1 MNVLKLLPNK
11 FKVWAL
17 KNLYSDIAS
26 KGDEGDTALAHVN
39 SFEVELLRA
48 VGGSGTINA
57 KTGLLE
63 FKGGGGSSRP
73 SETKSVT
80 TNIPEYAQPYY
91 EELMKQAGK
100 QTYTTDSAGRVTG
113 VQEFTPYEGTRV
125 AGFTDQQQAVQDQVA
140 GLQTPSQFAT
150 SQAGLQQGTNL
161 GLGAAQT
168 GITSALN
175 YNPNALANLGVTT
188 PQTFGNQ
195 QATQYMSPYQQNV
208 TDVQLDEARRQAN
221 IRRNEQALGSIGR
234 GTFGGGRQA
243 LMASEADR
251 NLATQLGQIQATGSQ
266 AAFENAQ
273 KQFGADRTAQ
283 MAAEQQ
289 NLQAD
294 MDQRSR
300 QQQGEQFAIQQQ
312 KDLGLAG
319 LQAGMEGSAKTGALA
334 SDIQRAEL
342 QRLKEQATT
351 AAQQQALDQEIAN
364 IDYQQFMEE
373 QNYQRSLLAYQ
384 SDILRGNAS
393 ALGNTST
400 SYTPQPSLAQS
411 LIGVGGAGLSALSL
425 AQQFGGQQS

>member
-39 SFEVELLRA
+39 SFEVALLRA

-63 FKGGGGSSRP
+63 FKGGGSSKP
-73 SETKSVT
+73 AETKSVT
-80 TNIPEYAQPYY
+80 TNLPEYAQPYY
-91 EELMKQAGK
+91 QELMKQAGK

-125 AGFTDQQQAVQDQVA
+125 AGFTDQQNALRSQL
-140 GLQTPSQFAT
+140 GGMQTPGQFGTAQ
-150 SQAGLQQGTNL
+150 SGLQQGTNL

-168 GITSALN
+168 GITSALG
-175 YNPNALANLGVTT
+175 YTPGSLANLGVAT
-188 PQTFGNQ
+188 PQTFGAD
-195 QATQYMSPYQQNV
+195 QAAQYMSPYQQNV
-208 TDVQLDEARRQAN
+208 TDVQLAEARRQAD
-221 IRRNEQALGSIGR
+221 IKRNQQALGSIGR

-273 KQFGADRTAQ
+273 KQFTADRTAQ

-294 MDQRSR
+294 VDQRR
-300 QQQGEQFAIQQQ
+300 LGQQGEQFAIGLQ
-312 KDLGLAG
+312 KDIGMQGLGMG
-319 LQAGMEGSAKTGALA
+319 LEGAAKTGTMAAQEQKSNL
-334 SDIQRAEL
+334 E
-342 QRLKEQATT
+342 RLKAQASS
-351 AAQQQALDQEIAN
+351 AAEVQALDQEIAN

-373 QNYQRSLLAYQ
+373 QDYQRKLLQFQ

-393 ALGNTST
+393 ALGST
-400 SYTPQPSLAQS
+400 VTQYAPPPSMASQLAG
-411 LIGVGGAGLSALSL
+411 LGIAGVGL
-425 AQQFGGQQS
+425 ANKLA

>member
-39 SFEVELLRA
+39 SFEVALLRA

-63 FKGGGGSSRP
+63 FKGGGGSKAP
-73 SETKSVT
+73 TETKSVT
-80 TNIPEYAQPYY
+80 TNLPEYAQPYY
-91 EELMKQAGK
+91 QELMKQAGK

-113 VQEFTPYEGTRV
+113 VQEYTPYEGTRV
-125 AGFTDQQQAVQDQVA
+125 AGFTDQQDALRSELG
-140 GLQTPSQFAT
+140 GLQTPDQFGTAQ
-150 SQAGLQQGTNL
+150 SGLQQGTNL

-168 GITSALN
+168 GITSALG
-175 YNPNALANLGVTT
+175 YTPGSLANLGVST
-188 PQTFGNQ
+188 PQSFGNQ
-195 QATQYMSPYQQNV
+195 QAAQYMSPYQQNV
-208 TDVQLDEARRQAN
+208 VDVQLAEARRQAD
-221 IRRNEQALGSIGR
+221 IRRNEQALGSIKT

-251 NLATQLGQIQATGSQ
+251 DLARQLGEIQATGSQ

-294 MDQRSR
+294 MEQRR
-300 QQQGEQFAIQQQ
+300 LGQQGEQFAVGVQ
-312 KDLGLAG
+312 KDIGMQGLGMG
-319 LQAGMEGSAKTGALA
+319 LEGAAKTGTMAAQEQKSNL
-334 SDIQRAEL
+334 E
-342 QRLKEQATT
+342 RLKAQATS
-351 AAQQQALDQEIAN
+351 AAEVQALDQEIAN
-364 IDYQQFMEE
+364 IDYQIFREE
-373 QNYQRSLLAYQ
+373 EDYQRKLLQFQ
-384 SDILRGNAS
+384 SDILRGNAG
-393 ALGNTST
+393 ALGSTVT
-400 SYTPQPSLAQS
+400 SYAPAPSMASQLAG
-411 LIGVGGAGLSALSL
+411 LGIAGVGL
-425 AQQFGGQQS
+425 ANQLRPS

>member
-39 SFEVELLRA
+39 SFEVALLRA

-63 FKGGGGSSRP
+63 FKGGGSSKP
-73 SETKSVT
+73 AETKSVT
-80 TNIPEYAQPYY
+80 TNLPEYAQPYY
-91 EELMKQAGK
+91 QELMKQAGK

-125 AGFTDQQQAVQDQVA
+125 AGFTDQQNALRSQL
-140 GLQTPSQFAT
+140 GGMQTPGQFGTAQ
-150 SQAGLQQGTNL
+150 SGLQQGTNL

-168 GITSALN
+168 GITSALG
-175 YNPNALANLGVTT
+175 YTPGSLANLGVAT
-188 PQTFGNQ
+188 PQTFGAD
-195 QATQYMSPYQQNV
+195 QAAQYMSPYQQNV
-208 TDVQLDEARRQAN
+208 TDVQLAEARRQAD
-221 IRRNEQALGSIGR
+221 IKRNQQALGSIGR

-251 NLATQLGQIQATGSQ
+251 DLARQLGEIQATGSQ

-294 MDQRSR
+294 MEQRR
-300 QQQGEQFAIQQQ
+300 LGQQGEQFAVGVQ
-312 KDLGLAG
+312 KDIGMQGLGMG
-319 LQAGMEGSAKTGALA
+319 LEGAAKTGTMAAQEQKSNL
-334 SDIQRAEL
+334 E
-342 QRLKEQATT
+342 RLKAQATS
-351 AAQQQALDQEIAN
+351 AAEVQALDQEIAN
-364 IDYQQFMEE
+364 IDYQIFREE
-373 QNYQRSLLAYQ
+373 EDYQRKLLQFQ
-384 SDILRGNAS
+384 SDILRGNAG
-393 ALGNTST
+393 ALGSTVT
-400 SYTPQPSLAQS
+400 SYAPAPSMASQLAG
-411 LIGVGGAGLSALSL
+411 LGIAGVGL
-425 AQQFGGQQS
+425 ANQLRPS

>member
-63 FKGGGGSSRP
+63 FKGGGGSKAP
-73 SETKSVT
+73 TETKSVT
-80 TNIPEYAQPYY
+80 TNLPEYAQPYY
-91 EELMKQAGK
+91 QELMKQAGK

-113 VQEFTPYEGTRV
+113 VQEYTPYEGTRV
-125 AGFTDQQQAVQDQVA
+125 AGFTDQQDALRSELG
-140 GLQTPSQFAT
+140 GLQTPDQFGTAQ
-150 SQAGLQQGTNL
+150 SGLQQGTNL

-168 GITSALN
+168 GITSALG
-175 YNPNALANLGVTT
+175 YTPGSLANLGVAT
-188 PQTFGNQ
+188 PQTFGTD

-208 TDVQLDEARRQAN
+208 TDVQLDEARRQAD
-221 IRRNEQALGSIGR
+221 IRRNQQALGSIKT

-251 NLATQLGQIQATGSQ
+251 DLARQLGEIQATGSQ

-294 MDQRSR
+294 MEQRR
-300 QQQGEQFAIQQQ
+300 LGQQGEQFAVGVQ
-312 KDLGLAG
+312 KDIGMQGLGMG
-319 LQAGMEGSAKTGALA
+319 LEGAAKTGTMAAQEQKSNL
-334 SDIQRAEL
+334 E
-342 QRLKEQATT
+342 RLKAQATS
-351 AAQQQALDQEIAN
+351 AAEVQALDQEIAN
-364 IDYQQFMEE
+364 IDYQIFREE
-373 QNYQRSLLAYQ
+373 EDYQRKLLQFQ
-384 SDILRGNAS
+384 SDILRGNAG
-393 ALGNTST
+393 ALGSTVT
-400 SYTPQPSLAQS
+400 SYAPAPSMASQLAG
-411 LIGVGGAGLSALSL
+411 LGIAGVGL
-425 AQQFGGQQS
+425 ANQLRPS

>member
-63 FKGGGGSSRP
+63 FKGGGGSKAP
-73 SETKSVT
+73 TETKSVT
-80 TNIPEYAQPYY
+80 TNLPEYAQPYY
-91 EELMKQAGK
+91 QELMKQAGK

-113 VQEFTPYEGTRV
+113 VQEYTPYEGTRV
-125 AGFTDQQQAVQDQVA
+125 AGFTDQQDALRSELG
-140 GLQTPSQFAT
+140 GLQTPDQFGTAQ
-150 SQAGLQQGTNL
+150 SGLQQGTNL

-168 GITSALN
+168 GITSALG
-175 YNPNALANLGVTT
+175 YTPGSLANLGVAT
-188 PQTFGNQ
+188 PQTFGTD

-208 TDVQLDEARRQAN
+208 TDVQLDEARRQAD
-221 IRRNEQALGSIGR
+221 IRRNQQALGSIKT

-251 NLATQLGQIQATGSQ
+251 DLARQLGEIQATGSQ

-294 MDQRSR
+294 MEQRR
-300 QQQGEQFAIQQQ
+300 LEQQGDQFAVGLQ
-312 KDLGLAG
+312 KDIGVQGLSTG
-319 LQAGMEGSAKTGALA
+319 LEGAAKTGTMAAQEQKSNL
-334 SDIQRAEL
+334 E
-342 QRLKEQATT
+342 RLKAQASS
-351 AAQQQALDQEIAN
+351 AAEVQALDQEIAN
-364 IDYQQFMEE
+364 IDYQIFREE
-373 QNYQRSLLAYQ
+373 EDYQRKLLQFQ
-384 SDILRGNAS
+384 SDILRGNAG
-393 ALGNTST
+393 ALGSTVT
-400 SYTPQPSLAQS
+400 SYAPAPSLASQ
-411 LIGVGGAGLSALSL
+411 LTGLGIAGVGL
-425 AQQFGGQQS
+425 ANQLRPS

>member
-1 MNVLKLLPNK
+1 
-11 FKVWAL
+11 
-17 KNLYSDIAS
+17 
-26 KGDEGDTALAHVN
+26 
-39 SFEVELLRA
+39 
-48 VGGSGTINA
+48 
-57 KTGLLE
+57 
-63 FKGGGGSSRP
+63 
-73 SETKSVT
+73 
-80 TNIPEYAQPYY
+80 
-91 EELMKQAGK
+91 
-100 QTYTTDSAGRVTG
+100 
-113 VQEFTPYEGTRV
+113 
-125 AGFTDQQQAVQDQVA
+125 
-140 GLQTPSQFAT
+140 LQTPSQFGT

-175 YNPNALANLGVTT
+175 YNPNALANLGVAT
-188 PQTFGNQ
+188 PQSFGNQ

-208 TDVQLDEARRQAN
+208 TDVQLAEARRQADITKN
-221 IRRNEQALGSIGR
+221 QQALGSIGR

-243 LMASEADR
+243 LMSSEADR

-289 NLQAD
+289 NLQAN

-411 LIGVGGAGLSALSL
+411 LIGVGGAGLNALSL

>member
-39 SFEVELLRA
+39 SFEVALLRA

-63 FKGGGGSSRP
+63 FKGGGGSKAP
-73 SETKSVT
+73 TETKSVT
-80 TNIPEYAQPYY
+80 TNLPEYAQPYY
-91 EELMKQAGK
+91 QELMKQAGK

-113 VQEFTPYEGTRV
+113 VQEYTPYEGTRV
-125 AGFTDQQQAVQDQVA
+125 AGFTDQQDALRSELG
-140 GLQTPSQFAT
+140 GLQTPNQFGTAQ
-150 SQAGLQQGTNL
+150 SGLQQGTNL

-168 GITSALN
+168 GITSALG
-175 YNPNALANLGVTT
+175 YTPGSLANLGVAT
-188 PQTFGNQ
+188 PQTFGTD

-208 TDVQLDEARRQAN
+208 TDVQLDEARRQAD
-221 IRRNEQALGSIGR
+221 IRRNQQALGSIKT

-251 NLATQLGQIQATGSQ
+251 DLARQLGEIQATGSQ

-294 MDQRSR
+294 MEQRR
-300 QQQGEQFAIQQQ
+300 LEQQGDQFAVGLQ
-312 KDLGLAG
+312 KDIGVQGLSTG
-319 LQAGMEGSAKTGALA
+319 LEGAAKTGTMAAQEQKSNL
-334 SDIQRAEL
+334 E
-342 QRLKEQATT
+342 RLKAQASS
-351 AAQQQALDQEIAN
+351 AAEVQALDQEIAN
-364 IDYQQFMEE
+364 IDYQIFREE
-373 QNYQRSLLAYQ
+373 EDYQRKLLQFQ
-384 SDILRGNAS
+384 SDILRGNAG
-393 ALGNTST
+393 ALGSTVT
-400 SYTPQPSLAQS
+400 SYAPAPSLASQ
-411 LIGVGGAGLSALSL
+411 LTGLGIAGVGL
-425 AQQFGGQQS
+425 ANQLRPS

>member
-17 KNLYSDIAS
+17 KNLYFDIAS

-39 SFEVELLRA
+39 SFEVALLRA

-57 KTGLLE
+57 RTGLLE
-63 FKGGGGSSRP
+63 FKGGGSSGP

-80 TNIPEYAQPYY
+80 TNLPEYAQPYY
-91 EELMKQAGK
+91 EELLKQSGK
-100 QTYTTDSAGRVTG
+100 ETYTTDASGAVTG
-113 VQEFTPYEGTRV
+113 VKSYTPYEGDRV
-125 AGFTDQQQAVQDQVA
+125 AGFTGEQLSIQDQIG
-140 GLQTPSQFAT
+140 GLQTPGGFAT

-175 YNPNALANLGVTT
+175 YNPNALANLGVAT
-188 PQTFGNQ
+188 PQSFGNQ
-195 QATQYMSPYQQNV
+195 QAAQYMSPYQQNV
-208 TDVQLDEARRQAN
+208 TDVQLAEARRQADITKN
-221 IRRNEQALGSIGR
+221 QQALGSIGR

-243 LMASEADR
+243 LMSSEGDR
-251 NLATQLGQIQATGSQ
+251 NLATQLGKIQAQGSQ
-266 AAFENAQ
+266 SAFENAQ

-289 NLQAD
+289 NLQAN
-294 MDQRSR
+294 MDQRR
-300 QQQGEQFAIQQQ
+300 LGQQGEQFAIQQQ

-334 SDIQRAEL
+334 SDTQRANL
-342 QRLKEQATT
+342 QRLKAQATT
-351 AAQQQALDQEIAN
+351 AAQEQALQQELDN
-364 IDYQQFMEE
+364 IDYQEFMEA
-373 QNYQRSLLAYQ
+373 QNYERSLLAYQ

-393 ALGNTST
+393 ALGST
-400 SYTPQPSLAQS
+400 QRSYAPTPSLAQS

>member
-39 SFEVELLRA
+39 SFEVALLRA

-63 FKGGGGSSRP
+63 FKGGGGSKAP
-73 SETKSVT
+73 TETKSVT
-80 TNIPEYAQPYY
+80 TNLPEYAQPYY
-91 EELMKQAGK
+91 QELMKQAGK

-113 VQEFTPYEGTRV
+113 VQEYTPYEGTRV
-125 AGFTDQQQAVQDQVA
+125 AGFTDQQDALRSQL
-140 GLQTPSQFAT
+140 GGMQTPDQFGTAQ
-150 SQAGLQQGTNL
+150 SGLQQGTNL

-168 GITSALN
+168 GITSALG
-175 YNPNALANLGVTT
+175 YTPGSLANLGVAT
-188 PQTFGNQ
+188 PQTFGTD

-208 TDVQLDEARRQAN
+208 TDVQLDEARRQAD
-221 IRRNEQALGSIGR
+221 IRRNQQALGSIKT

-251 NLATQLGQIQATGSQ
+251 DLARQLGEIQATGSQ

-294 MDQRSR
+294 MEQRR
-300 QQQGEQFAIQQQ
+300 LGQQGEQFAVGVQ
-312 KDLGLAG
+312 KDIGMQGLGMG
-319 LQAGMEGSAKTGALA
+319 LEGAAKTGTMAAQEQKSNL
-334 SDIQRAEL
+334 E
-342 QRLKEQATT
+342 RLKAQASS
-351 AAQQQALDQEIAN
+351 AAEVQALDQEIAN
-364 IDYQQFMEE
+364 IDYQIFREE
-373 QNYQRSLLAYQ
+373 EDYQRKLLQFQ
-384 SDILRGNAS
+384 SDILRGNAG
-393 ALGNTST
+393 ALGSTVT
-400 SYTPQPSLAQS
+400 SYAPAPSLASQ
-411 LIGVGGAGLSALSL
+411 LTGLGIAGVGL
-425 AQQFGGQQS
+425 ANQLRPS

>member
-63 FKGGGGSSRP
+63 FKGGGGSKAP
-73 SETKSVT
+73 AETKSVT
-80 TNIPEYAQPYY
+80 TNLPEYAQPYY
-91 EELMKQAGK
+91 QELMKQAGK

-113 VQEFTPYEGTRV
+113 VQEYTPYEGTRV
-125 AGFTDQQQAVQDQVA
+125 AGFTDQQDALRSQL
-140 GLQTPSQFAT
+140 GSLQTPGGLAT

-168 GITSALN
+168 GITNALN

-195 QATQYMSPYQQNV
+195 QAAQYMSPYQQNV
-208 TDVQLDEARRQAN
+208 VDVQLDEARRQAD
-221 IRRNEQALGSIGR
+221 IRRNEQALGSIKT

-251 NLATQLGQIQATGSQ
+251 DLARQLGEIQATGSQ
-266 AAFENAQ
+266 SAFENAQ
-273 KQFGADRTAQ
+273 KQFAADRTAQ

-294 MDQRSR
+294 MEQRR
-300 QQQGEQFAIQQQ
+300 LEQQGDQFAVGLQ
-312 KDLGLAG
+312 KDIGMQGLGMG
-319 LQAGMEGSAKTGALA
+319 LEGAAKTGTMAAQEQKSNL
-334 SDIQRAEL
+334 E
-342 QRLKEQATT
+342 RLKAQATS
-351 AAQQQALDQEIAN
+351 AAEVQALDQEIAN
-364 IDYQQFMEE
+364 IDYQIFREE
-373 QNYQRSLLAYQ
+373 EDYQRKLLQFQ
-384 SDILRGNAS
+384 SDILRGNAG
-393 ALGNTST
+393 ALGSTVT
-400 SYTPQPSLAQS
+400 SYAPAPSMASQLAG
-411 LIGVGGAGLSALSL
+411 LGIAGVGL
-425 AQQFGGQQS
+425 ANQLRPS

>member
-63 FKGGGGSSRP
+63 FKGGGGSSKP
-73 SETKSVT
+73 TESKSVT
-80 TNIPEYAQPYY
+80 TNLPEYAQPYY
-91 EELMKQAGK
+91 QELMKQAGK

-113 VQEFTPYEGTRV
+113 VQEYNPYEGTRV
-125 AGFTDQQQAVQDQVA
+125 AGFTDQQDALRSQLG
-140 GLQTPSQFAT
+140 GLQTPGGLAT
-150 SQAGLQQGTNL
+150 SQAGLQQGTDL

-168 GITSALN
+168 GITNALGFA
-175 YNPNALANLGVTT
+175 PGSLANLGVDT
-188 PQTFGNQ
+188 PQTFGANQ
-195 QATQYMSPYQQNV
+195 AAQYMSPYQQNV
-208 TDVQLDEARRQAN
+208 TDVQLTEARRQADITKN
-221 IRRNEQALGSIGR
+221 QQALGSIGR

-243 LMASEADR
+243 LMSSEGDR
-251 NLATQLGQIQATGSQ
+251 NLATQLGKIQAQGSQ
-266 AAFENAQ
+266 SAFENAQ

-300 QQQGEQFAIQQQ
+300 QQQGEQFAVGLQ
-312 KDLGLAG
+312 KDIG
-319 LQAGMEGSAKTGALA
+319 LQGLSTGLEGAAKTGTMAAQEQKSNL
-334 SDIQRAEL
+334 E
-342 QRLKEQATT
+342 RLKAQASS
-351 AAQQQALDQEIAN
+351 AAEVQALDQEIAN
-364 IDYQQFMEE
+364 IDYQIFREE
-373 QNYQRSLLAYQ
+373 EDYQRKLLQFQ
-384 SDILRGNAS
+384 SDILRGNAG
-393 ALGNTST
+393 ALGSTVT
-400 SYTPQPSLAQS
+400 SYAPAPSMASQLAG
-411 LIGVGGAGLSALSL
+411 LGIAGVGL
-425 AQQFGGQQS
+425 ANQLRPS

>member
-39 SFEVELLRA
+39 SFEVALLRA

-63 FKGGGGSSRP
+63 FKGGGGGSKAP
-73 SETKSVT
+73 AETKSVT
-80 TNIPEYAQPYY
+80 TNLPEYAQPYY
-91 EELMKQAGK
+91 QELMKQAGK

-125 AGFTDQQQAVQDQVA
+125 AGFTDQQNALRSQL
-140 GLQTPSQFAT
+140 GGMQTPGQFGTAQ
-150 SQAGLQQGTNL
+150 SGLQQGTNL

-175 YNPNALANLGVTT
+175 YNPNALANLGVAT
-188 PQTFGNQ
+188 PQTFGAD
-195 QATQYMSPYQQNV
+195 QAAQYMSPYQQNV
-208 TDVQLDEARRQAN
+208 TDVQLAEARRQAD
-221 IRRNEQALGSIGR
+221 IKRNQQALGSIGR

-273 KQFGADRTAQ
+273 KQFTADRTAQ

-294 MDQRSR
+294 VDQRR
-300 QQQGEQFAIQQQ
+300 LGQQGEQFAIGLQ
-312 KDLGLAG
+312 KDIGMQGLGMG
-319 LQAGMEGSAKTGALA
+319 LEGAAKTGTMAAQEQKSNL
-334 SDIQRAEL
+334 E
-342 QRLKEQATT
+342 RLKAQASS
-351 AAQQQALDQEIAN
+351 AAEVQALDQEIAN

-373 QNYQRSLLAYQ
+373 QDYQRKLLQFQ

-393 ALGNTST
+393 ALGST
-400 SYTPQPSLAQS
+400 VTQYAPPPSMASQLAG
-411 LIGVGGAGLSALSL
+411 LGIAGVGL
-425 AQQFGGQQS
+425 ANKLA

>member
-73 SETKSVT
+73 AETKSVT
-80 TNIPEYAQPYY
+80 TNLPEYAQPYY
-91 EELMKQAGK
+91 QELMKQSGK
-100 QTYTTDSAGRVTG
+100 QTYTTDASGAVTG

-125 AGFTDQQQAVQDQVA
+125 AGFTDQQDALRSELG
-140 GLQTPSQFAT
+140 GLQTPGQFGTAQ
-150 SQAGLQQGTNL
+150 SGLQQGTNL

-175 YNPNALANLGVTT
+175 YNPNALANLGVST
-188 PQTFGNQ
+188 PQTFGAD
-195 QATQYMSPYQQNV
+195 QAAQYMSPYQQNV
-208 TDVQLDEARRQAN
+208 TDVQLAEARRQAD
-221 IRRNEQALGSIGR
+221 IRRNQQALGSIGR

-283 MAAEQQ
+283 MVAEQQ

-294 MDQRSR
+294 VDQRR
-300 QQQGEQFAIQQQ
+300 LGQQGEQFAIGLQ
-312 KDLGLAG
+312 KDIGMQGLGMG
-319 LQAGMEGSAKTGALA
+319 LEGAAKTGTMAAQEQKSNL
-334 SDIQRAEL
+334 E
-342 QRLKEQATT
+342 RLKAQASS
-351 AAQQQALDQEIAN
+351 AAEIQALDQEIAN
-364 IDYQQFMEE
+364 VDYQQFMEE
-373 QNYQRSLLAYQ
+373 QDYQRKLLQFQ
-384 SDILRGNAS
+384 SDILRGNAG
-393 ALGNTST
+393 ALGSSVTQ
-400 SYTPQPSLAQS
+400 YAPAPSMASQLAG
-411 LIGVGGAGLSALSL
+411 LGIAGVGL
-425 AQQFGGQQS
+425 ANKLA

>member
-39 SFEVELLRA
+39 SFEVALLRA

-63 FKGGGGSSRP
+63 FKGGGGSKAP
-73 SETKSVT
+73 TETKSVT
-80 TNIPEYAQPYY
+80 TNLPEYAQPYY
-91 EELMKQAGK
+91 QELMKQAGK
-100 QTYTTDSAGRVTG
+100 QTYTTDASGAVTG
-113 VQEFTPYEGTRV
+113 VQEYTPYEGTRV
-125 AGFTDQQQAVQDQVA
+125 AGFTDQQDALRSQLG
-140 GLQTPSQFAT
+140 GLQTPDQFGTAQ
-150 SQAGLQQGTNL
+150 SGLQQGTNL

-168 GITSALN
+168 GITSALG
-175 YNPNALANLGVTT
+175 YTPGSLANLGVST

-195 QATQYMSPYQQNV
+195 QAAQYMSPYQQNV
-208 TDVQLDEARRQAN
+208 TDVQLAEARRQAD

-243 LMASEADR
+243 LTASEADR
-251 NLATQLGQIQATGSQ
+251 DLARQLGEIQATGSQ

-294 MDQRSR
+294 MEQRR
-300 QQQGEQFAIQQQ
+300 LGQQGEQFAVGVQ
-312 KDLGLAG
+312 KDIGMQGLGMG
-319 LQAGMEGSAKTGALA
+319 LEGAAKTGTMAAQEQKSNL
-334 SDIQRAEL
+334 E
-342 QRLKEQATT
+342 RLKAQATS
-351 AAQQQALDQEIAN
+351 AAEVQALDQEIAN
-364 IDYQQFMEE
+364 IDYQIFREE
-373 QNYQRSLLAYQ
+373 EDYQRKLLQFQ
-384 SDILRGNAS
+384 SDILRGNVG
-393 ALGNTST
+393 ALGSTVT
-400 SYTPQPSLAQS
+400 SYAPAPSMASQLAG
-411 LIGVGGAGLSALSL
+411 LGIAGVGL
-425 AQQFGGQQS
+425 ANQLRPS

>member
-39 SFEVELLRA
+39 SFEVALLRA

-63 FKGGGGSSRP
+63 FKGGGGSSKP
-73 SETKSVT
+73 TESKSVT
-80 TNIPEYAQPYY
+80 TNLPEYAQPYY
-91 EELMKQAGK
+91 QELMKQAGK
-100 QTYTTDSAGRVTG
+100 QTYTTNASGAVTG
-113 VQEFTPYEGTRV
+113 VQEYNPYEGTRV
-125 AGFTDQQQAVQDQVA
+125 AGFTDQQDALRSQLG
-140 GLQTPSQFAT
+140 GLQTPGGLAT
-150 SQAGLQQGTNL
+150 SQAGLQQGTDL

-175 YNPNALANLGVTT
+175 YNPNALANLGVST
-188 PQTFGNQ
+188 PQTFGAD
-195 QATQYMSPYQQNV
+195 QAAQYMSPYQQNV
-208 TDVQLDEARRQAN
+208 TDVQLTEARRQADITKN
-221 IRRNEQALGSIGR
+221 QQALGSIGR

-243 LMASEADR
+243 LMSSEADR
-251 NLATQLGQIQATGSQ
+251 NLATELGKIQATGSQ

-300 QQQGEQFAIQQQ
+300 QQQGEQFAVGLQ
-312 KDLGLAG
+312 KDIG
-319 LQAGMEGSAKTGALA
+319 LQGLNTGLEGAAKTG
-334 SDIQRAEL
+334 
-342 QRLKEQATT
+342 TM
-351 AAQQQALDQEIAN
+351 AAQEQKSNLERLRAQASSAAEVQALDQEIAN
-364 IDYQQFMEE
+364 IDYQIFREE
-373 QNYQRSLLAYQ
+373 EDYQRKLIQFQ
-384 SDILRGNAS
+384 SDILRGNAQ
-393 ALGNTST
+393 ALGSTVT
-400 SYTPQPSLAQS
+400 SYAPAPSLASQ
-411 LIGVGGAGLSALSL
+411 LTGLGIAGVGL
-425 AQQFGGQQS
+425 ANQLRPS